1 VVGELPG
8 AAGTGGAGEVTG
20 SLATRLGDRVLASA
34 EGLGDFVRLIGGTLR
49 ALGRRRPPLAELLW
63 QMRLIGVRSTA
74 IVAVTATFTGMV
86 FSLQTAF
93 ALERFGAKPYVGG
106 VLALALLRE
115 LGPALAAVMFAGRV
129 GAGITAEL
137 ASMKVTEQVDAIRAM
152 GADPLQKLVLPRVAA
167 AVLSLPLLAV
177 FADVLGIAGGML
189 VAATQYGIPAH
200 FFLRTVTYNS
210 TVEDLVSGIVKTFFF
225 GAIIGWIGC
234 YMGLGTRGGTVG
246 VGRATTR
253 AVVSSSIAVLV
264 ADFFLTK
271 VLLAL

>member
-1 VVGELPG
+1 MNG
-8 AAGTGGAGEVTG
+8 A
-20 SLATRLGDRVLASA
+20 LATRFGAGVLQSA
-34 EGLGDFVRLIGGTLR
+34 EHFGDFVRLVGGTLR
-49 ALGRRRPPLAELLW
+49 ALVRRRPPFAETLR
-63 QMRLIGVRSTA
+63 QMEAIGVRSTA

-93 ALERFGAKPYVGG
+93 ALARFGAKPYVGG

-115 LGPALAAVMFAGRV
+115 LGPALAAVMFAARV
-129 GAGITAEL
+129 AAGVTAEL
-137 ASMKVTEQVDAIRAM
+137 GSMKVTEQVDAIRAM
-152 GADPLQKLVLPRVAA
+152 GADPIQKLVLPRVAA
-167 AVLSLPLLAV
+167 AILSLPLLTV
-177 FADVLGIAGGML
+177 FADVLGIAGGL
-189 VAATQYGIPAH
+189 VVANTQYGIPAH
-200 FFLRTVTYNS
+200 FFMRTVTYNA

-234 YMGLGTRGGTVG
+234 YMGLTTHGGTVG

-253 AVVSSSIAVLV
+253 AVVSASITVLI